1 VTLNLGEPYQIEKK
15 FRQALALLDGRLDH
29 LFLCHGLIK
38 NESIL
43 ETNMLEW
50 DKLMNLNVRAS
61 FQISSLAVPFLKLH
75 KGTITVLSSNAGETP
90 QPGSIIFST
99 SMAMLNMF
107 VKTTALE
114 TSFHGV
120 RINAVAPGVTISASR
135 MKKDSLNFTAEE
147 NRNFLQDSAQDIPLL
162 NLLNHPGDVARSMLF
177 LGSEEASFI
186 TGEILVMDGG
196 QSLTSNN
203 YPNYIKSLSK
213 QIN

>member
-1 VTLNLGEPYQIEKK
+1 
-15 FRQALALLDGRLDH
+15 
-29 LFLCHGLIK
+29 
-38 NESIL
+38 
-43 ETNMLEW
+43 MLEW

-162 NLLNHPGDVARSMLF
+162 NLLNHPGDVACSMLF

-203 YPNYIKSLSK
+203 YPDYIKSLSK